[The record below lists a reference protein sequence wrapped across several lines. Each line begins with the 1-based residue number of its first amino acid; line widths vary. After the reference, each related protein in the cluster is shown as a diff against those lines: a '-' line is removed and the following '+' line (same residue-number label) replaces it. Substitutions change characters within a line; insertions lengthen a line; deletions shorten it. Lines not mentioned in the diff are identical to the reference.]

1 MYVDQEFDYYYGE
14 QIRNYIDQF
23 AQVFAE
29 MYVTVGK
36 NDYNSETNYV
46 RIPIVYGSPDKVVT
60 AIKNENTQN
69 KPLRLPMFSIKL
81 DGINLML
88 DRKSGTNTEH
98 RKSVLPVGGDIKKD
112 LKVIYRTKPLPY
124 NLTFSV
130 TALASNSDQMFQIVE
145 QILILFDPM
154 LQLQTSDQ
162 YGDWSKIFDAELMSV
177 DITDNRTPENDGRI
191 LSSTFGF
198 DIRAYLSPPANIKKN
213 AITSIKLRIDTV
225 AARYNTNEYV
235 KDVDR
240 PEPAYT
246 VIYDINKSDI
256 PSI

>member
-1 MYVDQEFDYYYGE
+1 
-14 QIRNYIDQF
+14 
-23 AQVFAE
+23 
-29 MYVTVGK
+29 
-36 NDYNSETNYV
+36 
-46 RIPIVYGSPDKVVT
+46 
-60 AIKNENTQN
+60 
-69 KPLRLPMFSIKL
+69 
-81 DGINLML
+81 
-88 DRKSGTNTEH
+88 
-98 RKSVLPVGGDIKKD
+98 
-112 LKVIYRTKPLPY
+112 
-124 NLTFSV
+124 
-130 TALASNSDQMFQIVE
+130 
-145 QILILFDPM
+145 
-154 LQLQTSDQ
+154 
-162 YGDWSKIFDAELMSV
+162 MSV

-198 DIRAYLSPPANIKKN
+198 DIRAYLSPPANVKKN